1 MLLSE
6 FVDSTGVGFPVD
18 HHESSIR
25 NVVPFLYVGEDFLV
39 SPMNSQ
45 FPTLVARNKLIIH
58 DKVTTCTWNHQAL
71 LVGVVGM
78 SLEQCRQ
85 FVSLDVQLGGE

>member
-25 NVVPFLYVGEDFLV
+25 NVVPLLYLGEEVFV
-39 SPMNSQ
+39 SPVSSY

-58 DKVTTCTWNHQAL
+58 DKVTTCAWNHRAL

-78 SLEQCRQ
+78 SLE
-85 FVSLDVQLGGE
+85 